1 MSEAHAEKKNLHV
14 AFLFVNFNHNTS
26 LYIIMIHLDILAG
39 RMSFDGKKVS
49 PDARKGILRL
59 LIDVESDLVK
69 IQWLDRSQEPPSVEF
84 EMLAPVTIEPV
95 PSVKT
100 GRVYVIKSLPGFG
113 SSSVDKNF
121 IWIQQQ
127 ASGNAAGDAAGL
139 ASGSVDNVESLIN
152 QIQMFAQIPSGKAAA
167 EMHSQIFGD
176 EEDEEDQIQEDQML
190 VDLRHHGLP
199 PDDEV
204 DDAAD
209 EEEFQALMEQL
220 VGEGQLS
227 TDQIAQLLLVNP
239 EIQQILIAQFVLM
252 AANFLAL
259 NPAMVETPPPHQHPV
274 EVRDILIHEKAL
286 DLLSSDKEVEN
297 RLLSL
302 CPPEELSLREIIL
315 SPQFGEAVRSL
326 TEGIYSDQ
334 ISLLFSSLGLDPS
347 QIAPGADPLEALC
360 RALESKFR
368 KPPSPQQ

>member
-1 MSEAHAEKKNLHV
+1 
-14 AFLFVNFNHNTS
+14 
-26 LYIIMIHLDILAG
+26 
-39 RMSFDGKKVS
+39 
-49 PDARKGILRL
+49 
-59 LIDVESDLVK
+59 
-69 IQWLDRSQEPPSVEF
+69 
-84 EMLAPVTIEPV
+84 
-95 PSVKT
+95 
-100 GRVYVIKSLPGFG
+100 
-113 SSSVDKNF
+113 
-121 IWIQQQ
+121 
-127 ASGNAAGDAAGL
+127 
-139 ASGSVDNVESLIN
+139 
-152 QIQMFAQIPSGKAAA
+152 
-167 EMHSQIFGD
+167 
-176 EEDEEDQIQEDQML
+176 ML

-274 EVRDILIHEKAL
+274 EVRDILINEKAL

-315 SPQFGEAVRSL
+315 SPQFGEALRSL

-347 QIAPGADPLEALC
+347 QIALNADPLEALC
-360 RALESKFR
+360 SALETKFR